1 MNDTFSFVVKVILL
15 SALLSFAIK
24 YGGLLLPI
32 AAPFTE
38 RLNPLV
44 TVIVT
49 LPSVIIGIALWTL
62 SKKSPKPKP

>member
-1 MNDTFSFVVKVILL
+1 MSDTFSFVVKVILL
-15 SALLSFAIK
+15 SALLSVVIK
-24 YGGLLLPI
+24 YGGPLLPI

-44 TVIVT
+44 TAIVT

-62 SKKSPKPKP
+62 SKK